1 MVPSNRLVLCGKQF
15 NERFLVGDKRL
26 QFGNVPIGLGEVA
39 GSSAMTI
46 AFACRSVFFLPPG
59 LTS

>member
-26 QFGNVPIGLGEVA
+26 QFGNVPIGLGKVA
-39 GSSAMTI
+39 G
-46 AFACRSVFFLPPG
+46 V
-59 LTS
+59 